1 MDSAVEA
8 WNTMG
13 WFEGFLFTAW
23 IVALYVDK
31 LKIDQRFARRTVYR
45 VRLEDND

>member
-13 WFEGFLFTAW
+13 WFEDFVFTAW
-23 IVALYVDK
+23 IVGLYVGK
-31 LKIDQRFARRTVYR
+31 VKSDQRFARRTVYR
-45 VRLEDND
+45 VRLEAND

>member
-23 IVALYVDK
+23 IAGLYVGT